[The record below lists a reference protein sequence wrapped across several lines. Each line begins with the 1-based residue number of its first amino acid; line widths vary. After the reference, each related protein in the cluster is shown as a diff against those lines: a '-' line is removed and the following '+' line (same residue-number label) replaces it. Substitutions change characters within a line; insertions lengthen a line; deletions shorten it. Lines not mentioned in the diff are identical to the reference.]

1 MLNIRLPTG
10 LAIIN
15 PNLFFMKKLLFMLTG
30 VMLLSLILPAQ
41 AYSQSC
47 CITEPVCQV
56 VTCNTAAPAEKSASA
71 EVKEVKESPGQVT
84 QFVFASFL
92 HPVLNASS
100 ALFANQL
107 ASLLNKLTSCDPAD
121 CDPSCCF
128 PPVCDPASC
137 EVSKCSAKKE

>member
-1 MLNIRLPTG
+1 ML
-10 LAIIN
+10 A
-15 PNLFFMKKLLFMLTG
+15 G
-30 VMLLSLILPAQ
+30 VLVLSLILPAQ
-41 AYSQSC
+41 ANSQTC

-56 VTCNTAAPAEKSASA
+56 VSCNTADAEKSASVEA
-71 EVKEVKESPGQVT
+71 REVKETSKQVT
-84 QFVFASFL
+84 QLAFASFL

-107 ASLLNKLTSCDPAD
+107 AALFNQLASCDPAD

>member
-1 MLNIRLPTG
+1 ML
-10 LAIIN
+10 A
-15 PNLFFMKKLLFMLTG
+15 G
-30 VMLLSLILPAQ
+30 VMVLSLILPAQ
-41 AYSQSC
+41 ANSQTC

-56 VTCNTAAPAEKSASA
+56 VSCNTAAPAEKSASV
-71 EVKEVKESPGQVT
+71 EVKEVKETSKQVT
-84 QFVFASFL
+84 QLAFASFL

-107 ASLLNKLTSCDPAD
+107 FALFNQLASCDPAD

-137 EVSKCSAKKE
+137 EVSQCSAKRE